1 LTGAFDLFISEPLIV
16 AEIFVVEFDAC
27 PEITIIWPLFDVALK
42 IVEESLATWL
52 VVRLLV
58 HVVIELWIEVNSDE
72 LAGVT
77 LFGFLIRTEIS
88 ISYVSHNSV
97 T

>member
-1 LTGAFDLFISEPLIV
+1 MLVSEPLIV

-52 VVRLLV
+52 VVWLLV
-58 HVVIELWIEVNSDE
+58 HVVVELWIEVNSDE

-77 LFGFLIRTEIS
+77 LFGFLICAEIS
-88 ISYVSHNSV
+88 ICYVSHYSV
-97 T
+97 S